1 MDKTKDNYILTS
13 LRKIKNKE
21 WEFFVI
27 SRIIHGLDDDEIEF
41 VTQQLVR
48 RPNNTWALMDLYFP
62 QFGLHIEIDEPNH
75 LNQQEADAKRERD
88 IVQITGREPVHI
100 AIAEA
105 DKSRKSIA
113 TIRAEVDKIIDYI
126 KERKAEAIKNNS
138 FEPWDYERQYSA
150 EPVIKRGVVSIE
162 DNVRFHLQEEALRC
176 FGYQKGRLQRGA
188 WVIPDGSNDV
198 VWFPRLFEHKIWKNE
213 LINDGQTIL
222 ERANDSEDALY
233 REAVA
238 SIAQQVEHERK
249 HPKRKHIVFAKAKDA
264 MGFQLLRYV
273 GTFEMNLG
281 ASTHD
286 KLQFDRIRTKE
297 KVRPPKSV

>member
-1 MDKTKDNYILTS
+1 MKMTKDDYILTS
-13 LRKIKNKE
+13 LRKIKHKE

-41 VTQQLVR
+41 VSQQLVR

-126 KERKAEAIKNNS
+126 KERKADLKTAGDMSLKK
-138 FEPWDYERQYSA
+138 A
-150 EPVIKRGVVSIE
+150 ET
-162 DNVRFHLQEEALRC
+162 N
-176 FGYQKGRLQRGA
+176 
-188 WVIPDGSNDV
+188 
-198 VWFPRLFEHKIWKNE
+198 
-213 LINDGQTIL
+213 
-222 ERANDSEDALY
+222 
-233 REAVA
+233 
-238 SIAQQVEHERK
+238 VEHELQEIGKVSAKLGQLEQGSNPETLKKIQELNAELSQTINDFETRK
-249 HPKRKHIVFAKAKDA
+249 QEAVNSENQRQRDRGDA
-264 MGFQLLRYV
+264 NGQPSP
-273 GTFEMNLG
+273 
-281 ASTHD
+281 A
-286 KLQFDRIRTKE
+286 DRPGLER
-297 KVRPPKSV
+297 